1 MAGYFVQMNIMN
13 LRQSMNVNEYNDNN
27 IIIINTLFKFG
38 YIF

>member
-1 MAGYFVQMNIMN
+1 MHMNIVN
-13 LRQSMNVNEYNDNN
+13 LRKSMNVNKYNDNN